1 MYCAECGTRGTGKFC
16 TACGN
21 RLAASSGA
29 DGTLYSGDIERAGAD
44 FDPTVFLSIDWSD
57 LIEYE
62 QLISIPAV
70 RDRIARAAAQSKKR
84 MSGEEILD
92 LYGKAMGKFTG
103 VSLPMSTI
111 AGFAQS
117 AYAKMGVKTG
127 KSLAAVFAMPTGEMI
142 VRVLCHHAKNG
153 RVLRDLQQLS
163 DGCILRA
170 SLPSDLFALEG
181 DLVVAVTRQ
190 LRATRI
196 EAQTDIPG
204 QVFDWGK
211 SVRCLETL
219 LGELGAAAAA

>member
-1 MYCAECGTRGTGKFC
+1 MYCSECGVKGTGKFC

-21 RLAASSGA
+21 RLAASNGFNAATSGREA
-29 DGTLYSGDIERAGAD
+29 TGEVAS
-44 FDPTVFLSIDWSD
+44 FDPTVFLTIDWSE
-57 LIEYE
+57 LLEYE

-92 LYGKAMGKFTG
+92 LYGKAMGKLTG
-103 VSLPMSTI
+103 VPLPMSTI

-127 KSLAAVFAMPTGEMI
+127 KSLTAVFAMPTGEMI

-153 RVLRDLQQLS
+153 RMLRDVQQLA

-170 SLPSDLFALEG
+170 SLPSDLLALEG
-181 DLVVAVTRQ
+181 DLIVAVTRQ

-204 QVFDWGK
+204 QMFDWGK
-211 SVRCLETL
+211 SGRCLEGL
-219 LGELGAAAAA
+219 LAELGTAAAA

>member
-1 MYCAECGTRGTGKFC
+1 MYCSECGVKGTGKFC

-21 RLAASSGA
+21 RLAISG
-29 DGTLYSGDIERAGAD
+29 GVAGALCGRDIGRADVD
-44 FDPTVFLSIDWSD
+44 FDPTVILSIDWSD
-57 LIEYE
+57 LIDYE

-92 LYGKAMGKFTG
+92 LYGKAMGKLTG

-127 KSLAAVFAMPTGEMI
+127 KSLAAIFAMPTGEMI

-153 RVLRDLQQLS
+153 RMLRDVQQLS

-170 SLPSDLFALEG
+170 SLPSDLLALEG
-181 DLVVAVTRQ
+181 DLIVAVTRQ
-190 LRATRI
+190 QRATRI

-204 QVFDWGK
+204 QMFDWGK

-219 LGELGAAAAA
+219 LGDLGSAAAA